1 MKCAVCI
8 VASLVLLGVVCK
20 FFPFFHIV
28 SLQRAETE
36 KTAGTFDAVK
46 FTDEFWSEKLL
57 KSFDRAADAKEL
69 LAAIN
74 SSPAAAQKKYAHA
87 LSLGGG
93 YFYYLRGEGRILATN
108 DDTVTLA
115 IGANAT
121 NAEVVLETGLT
132 FGNAVRD
139 GTGLLNA
146 SDYSNLQDFNNIS
159 AELNKLVGI
168 HVCPKLRA
176 DAYVGATVKFVGCAE
191 VDDETTDL
199 HPLQVVPVQAEIE

>member
-8 VASLVLLGVVCK
+8 VASLILLGVVCE
-20 FFPFFHIV
+20 FFPLFNIV
-28 SLQRAETE
+28 PLKRAETE
-36 KTAGTFDAVK
+36 KNAGIFDAVK
-46 FTDEFWSEKLL
+46 FADGFWSETLL
-57 KSFDRAADAKEL
+57 KSFDHAVDSKEL
-69 LAAIN
+69 LTAIN
-74 SSPAAAQKKYAHA
+74 SDPASAQKKYAHT

-93 YFYYLRGEGRILATN
+93 CFYYLRGEGRILATN
-108 DDTVTLA
+108 NDSVSLA
-115 IGANAT
+115 ISPKAT
-121 NAEVVLETGLT
+121 NAEVVLETGLI

-168 HVCPKLRA
+168 HVLPKLRA

-199 HPLQVVPVQAEIE
+199 HPLQVVPVQAEVE

>member
-8 VASLVLLGVVCK
+8 VASLILLGVVCK
-20 FFPFFHIV
+20 FFPLFQVV

-36 KTAGTFDAVK
+36 KSAGTFDAVK
-46 FTDEFWSEKLL
+46 FADDFWSEKLL
-57 KSFDRAADAKEL
+57 KSFDHTVDAKEL

-74 SSPAAAQKKYAHA
+74 ASPGDAQKKYAHT

-93 YFYYLRGEGRILATN
+93 YFYYLRGEGRIVATN
-108 DDTVTLA
+108 NDGVSLV
-115 IGANAT
+115 INGKGT
-121 NAEVVLETGLT
+121 NADVVLETGMI
-132 FGNAVRD
+132 FGNVVRD
-139 GTGLLNA
+139 GTGLLHA

-159 AELNKLVGI
+159 AELNKSVES
-168 HVCPKLRA
+168 HVLPKLRA
-176 DAYVGATVKFVGCAE
+176 DAYIGAMIKFVGCAE

>member
-8 VASLVLLGVVCK
+8 VGSLILLGVVCK
-20 FFPFFHIV
+20 FFPLFHIV
-28 SLQRAETE
+28 SLKRAETE
-36 KTAGTFDAVK
+36 KDAGKFDATE
-46 FTDEFWSEKLL
+46 FADDFWSKTLL
-57 KSFDRAADAKEL
+57 KSFDHASDVKEL
-69 LAAIN
+69 IAAVN
-74 SSPAAAQKKYAHA
+74 NDPASAQKKYAHT

-93 YFYYLRGEGRILATN
+93 YFYYLRGEGRILTTN
-108 DDTVTLA
+108 NDSVLLA
-115 IGANAT
+115 ISASAT
-121 NAEVVLETGLT
+121 NAEVVLQTGLI

-159 AELNKLVGI
+159 AELNKLVGA
-168 HVCPKLRA
+168 HVLPKLRA

-199 HPLQVVPVQAEIE
+199 HPLQVVPVEAEVE

>member
-8 VASLVLLGVVCK
+8 VVSLILLGVVCK
-20 FFPFFHIV
+20 YFPLFHIV
-28 SLQRAETE
+28 SLKRAETE
-36 KTAGTFDAVK
+36 KNAGTFDAAK
-46 FTDEFWSEKLL
+46 FADDFWSEKLP
-57 KSFDRAADAKEL
+57 KSFDRSTEAKEL

-74 SSPAAAQKKYAHA
+74 SDPTAAQKKYAHT

-93 YFYYLRGEGRILATN
+93 YFYYLRGEGRVVATN
-108 DDTVTLA
+108 NDGVSLTIDTKA
-115 IGANAT
+115 A
-121 NAEVVLETGLT
+121 NAEVVLETGLI

-159 AELNKLVGI
+159 AGLNKLVEA
-168 HVCPKLRA
+168 HVLTKLRA

-199 HPLQVVPVQAEIE
+199 HPLQVVPIQAEVE

>member
-8 VASLVLLGVVCK
+8 VASLILLGVVCK
-20 FFPFFHIV
+20 FFPLFHIV
-28 SLQRAETE
+28 SLKQAKTE
-36 KTAGTFDAVK
+36 KNAGTFDAVK
-46 FTDEFWSEKLL
+46 FTDDFWSEKLL
-57 KSFDRAADAKEL
+57 KSFDRAVDAKEL
-69 LAAIN
+69 LTAIN
-74 SSPAAAQKKYAHA
+74 SDPASAQKKYGHT

-108 DDTVTLA
+108 DDSVSLA
-115 IGANAT
+115 TSANAT
-121 NAEVVLETGLT
+121 NVEVVLETGMT

-159 AELNKLVGI
+159 VELNKLVGI
-168 HVCPKLRA
+168 HVLPKLRA
-176 DAYVGATVKFVGCAE
+176 DAYIGAMVKFVGCAE

-199 HPLQVVPVQAEIE
+199 HPLQIVPVQAEVE